1 MGEAG
6 LPTQSTKRDGMK
18 YLARRK
24 SLKKTNPKTT
34 SKKLMFDSFKQDDPA
49 ANWSKTVRSVVKKS
63 KKIKQHNERIRN
75 KAIQASQ
82 KLFGIDDLRELD
94 PDQQRVIINYVKQT
108 NNKS

>member
-1 MGEAG
+1 
-6 LPTQSTKRDGMK
+6 
-18 YLARRK
+18 
-24 SLKKTNPKTT
+24 
-34 SKKLMFDSFKQDDPA
+34 MFDSFKQDDPA